1 MADPTNPLDPIIR
14 ILVALLMALAGTGA
28 ASQPAPPPAVPPP
41 PTRPPLQGPF
51 SRSPT
56 IIEAVE
62 VVALESYPYQLQLVV
77 RGYQPDG
84 CQAPAQ
90 VEQRREGNA
99 VFVEIF
105 RELPDGIMCTM
116 QIVPYSATIRL
127 DGAFERGAYK
137 IHVNGQLIEITL

>member
-1 MADPTNPLDPIIR
+1 MDPTNPLDPIIR

-41 PTRPPLQGPF
+41 QARPPIEGPL

-62 VVALESYPYQLQLVV
+62 VITLASYPYQLQLVV

-84 CQAPAQ
+84 CQAPVQ

-105 RELPDGIMCTM
+105 RELPEGIICTM
-116 QIVPYSATIRL
+116 QIVPYSDTIRL
-127 DGAFERGAYK
+127 EGAFESGAYQ
-137 IHVNGQLIEITL
+137 IYVNGQLIEITL